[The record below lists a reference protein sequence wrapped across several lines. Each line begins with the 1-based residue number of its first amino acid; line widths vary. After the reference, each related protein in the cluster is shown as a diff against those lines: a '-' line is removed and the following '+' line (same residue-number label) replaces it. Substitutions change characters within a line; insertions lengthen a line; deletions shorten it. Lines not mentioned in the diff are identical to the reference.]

1 MVFIPVYDYN
11 RLRYIKRPY
20 VTWALIASNVLIYF
34 LFQSGLVWNLDEML
48 NRLFGFMPASIL
60 AGAGRPADVPA
71 LIAEAPG
78 IKLFTYMFLHGD
90 LGHLFGNMIFL
101 WVFGDNV
108 EDAMGRFRYFL
119 FYIAC
124 GVAAGLAH
132 FLSAQTSQTPLI
144 GASGAISG
152 LLAAYLVLFPR
163 AKVWVLFFTRIPIK
177 LRAYWVL
184 GLYIIFNVVMV
195 YVRNMDNVAWWAHI
209 GGFGAGLL
217 LVFLMRR
224 PEVGLFKGEP
234 DTIEAVADAATVSPV
249 APVEQGA
256 TEAPVAPIDAPTV
269 IVRVDRPRDQ
279 P

>member
-1 MVFIPVYDYN
+1 MVFLPVYDYN
-11 RLRYIKRPY
+11 PLRYIKRPY
-20 VTWALIASNVLIYF
+20 VTWALLASNILIYF
-34 LFQSGLVWNLDEML
+34 LFQSGLVWNLDDML

-60 AGAGRPADVPA
+60 AGAGRPSDVPA

-90 LGHLFGNMIFL
+90 LAHLFGNMIFL

-152 LLAAYLVLFPR
+152 LLAAYLILYPR

-184 GLYIIFNVVMV
+184 LLYLGFNIFMASM
-195 YVRNMDNVAWWAHI
+195 RGMDNVAWWAHI
-209 GGFGAGLL
+209 CGFGAGLI
-217 LVFLMRR
+217 LVFMMRR
-224 PEVGLFKGEP
+224 PEIGLFKGEP
-234 DTIEAVADAATVSPV
+234 DTVAAVAGTATVSPV

-256 TEAPVAPIDAPTV
+256 TEAAVPAIDAPTV
-269 IVRVDRPRDQ
+269 IVRVDRPKDQ

>member
-1 MVFIPVYDYN
+1 MVFLPVYDYN
-11 RLRYIKRPY
+11 QLRYIKRPY
-20 VTWALIASNVLIYF
+20 VTWALLATNILIYF
-34 LFQSGLVWNLDEML
+34 LFQSGLVWNFDEYL
-48 NRLFGFMPASIL
+48 NRTLGFMPASIL
-60 AGAGRPADVPA
+60 SNAGAAADVPRI
-71 LIAEAPG
+71 LAEVPG

-101 WVFGDNV
+101 WVFGDNI

-132 FLSAQTSQTPLI
+132 FLSQTTSTTPLI

-152 LLAAYLVLFPR
+152 LLAAYLILFPR
-163 AKVWVLFFTRIPIK
+163 AKVWVLFFTRIPLK

-184 GLYIIFNVVMV
+184 GIYLIFNIVMATA
-195 YVRNMDNVAWWAHI
+195 RGMDNVAWWAHI
-209 GGFGAGLL
+209 GGFAAGIV
-217 LVFLMRR
+217 LVVLMRR

-234 DTIEAVADAATVSPV
+234 DTVAEVGDAATVSPV
-249 APVEQGA
+249 IPVEKGT

-269 IVRVDRPRDQ
+269 IVRVDRPKDQ

>member
-1 MVFIPVYDYN
+1 MVFLPVYDYN
-11 RLRYIKRPY
+11 QLRYIKRPY
-20 VTWALIASNVLIYF
+20 VTWALLASNILVYF
-34 LFQSGLVWNLDEML
+34 LFQSGLVLNWDEFL
-48 NRLFGFMPASIL
+48 NRNYGFMPASIL
-60 AGAGRPADVPA
+60 ANTRFVADIP
-71 LIAEAPG
+71 LIAQVPG

-101 WVFGDNV
+101 WVFGDNI

-132 FLSAQTSQTPLI
+132 FLSATTSQVPLI

-152 LLAAYLVLFPR
+152 LLAAYLILFPR

-177 LRAYWVL
+177 LRAFWVL
-184 GLYIIFNVVMV
+184 GIYLIFNIVMASA
-195 YVRNMDNVAWWAHI
+195 RGMDNVAWWAHI
-209 GGFGAGLL
+209 GGFAAGTI
-217 LVFLMRR
+217 LVVMMRR

-234 DTIEAVADAATVSPV
+234 DTIAAVGDAATVSPV
-249 APVEQGA
+249 EPVATGT
-256 TEAPVAPIDAPTV
+256 TEAPVAQMDAPTV
-269 IVRVDRPRDQ
+269 IVRVDRPKDQ

>member
-1 MVFIPVYDYN
+1 MVFLPVYDYN

-34 LFQSGLVWNLDEML
+34 LFQSGLVWNFDEML
-48 NRLFGFMPASIL
+48 NKLFGFMPASIL
-60 AGAGRPADVPA
+60 AGAGRPGDVPA
-71 LIAEAPG
+71 ILAEAPG

-152 LLAAYLVLFPR
+152 LLAAYLILFPR

-184 GLYIIFNVVMV
+184 GLYLVFNLVMV
-195 YVRNMDNVAWWAHI
+195 YARKMDNVAWWAHI
-209 GGFGAGLL
+209 GGFGAGLV

-224 PEVGLFKGEP
+224 PEIGLFKGEP
-234 DTIEAVADAATVSPV
+234 ETIAEVGDAATVSPV
-249 APVEQGA
+249 EPVAQGA
-256 TEAPVAPIDAPTV
+256 TEAAVPAIDAPTV

>member
-1 MVFIPVYDYN
+1 MVFLPVYDYN
-11 RLRYIKRPY
+11 QLRYIKRPY
-20 VTWALIASNVLIYF
+20 VTWALLASNILVYF
-34 LFQSGLVWNLDEML
+34 LFQSGLVLNWDEFL
-48 NRLFGFMPASIL
+48 NKNYGFMPASIL
-60 AGAGRPADVPA
+60 SNARFGADVPA
-71 LIAEAPG
+71 LIAQVPG
-78 IKLFTYMFLHGD
+78 LKLFTYMFLHGD

-132 FLSAQTSQTPLI
+132 FLSATTSQVPLI

-152 LLAAYLVLFPR
+152 LLAAYLILFPR

-184 GLYIIFNVVMV
+184 GIYLVFNIVMATA
-195 YVRNMDNVAWWAHI
+195 RGMDNVAWWAHI
-209 GGFGAGLL
+209 GGFAAGLV
-217 LVFLMRR
+217 LVVLMRR

-234 DTIEAVADAATVSPV
+234 DTIAAVGDAATVSPIEPV
-249 APVEQGA
+249 AKGT
-256 TEAPVAPIDAPTV
+256 TEAPVPQMDAPTV
-269 IVRVDRPRDQ
+269 IVRVDRPKDQ

>member
-1 MVFIPVYDYN
+1 MVFLPVYDYN
-11 RLRYIKRPY
+11 QLRYIKRPY
-20 VTWALIASNVLIYF
+20 VTWALLAANILIYF
-34 LFQSGLVWNLDEML
+34 FFQSGLVLNWDEFL
-48 NRLFGFMPASIL
+48 NRNFGFMPASIL
-60 AGAGRPADVPA
+60 ANARMTADVPA
-71 LIAEAPG
+71 FIAQVPG
-78 IKLFTYMFLHGD
+78 VKLFTYMFLHGD
-90 LGHLFGNMIFL
+90 LAHLFGNMIFL

-132 FLSAQTSQTPLI
+132 FLSAQTSQVPLI

-152 LLAAYLVLFPR
+152 LLAAYLILYPR

-184 GLYIIFNVVMV
+184 IIYLVFNIIMA
-195 YVRNMDNVAWWAHI
+195 YARDMDNVAWWAHI
-209 GGFGAGLL
+209 GGFAAGLV
-217 LVFLMRR
+217 LVAMMRR
-224 PEVGLFKGEP
+224 PDVRLFQGEP
-234 DTIEAVADAATVSPV
+234 DTVAAVADAAAVSPV
-249 APVEQGA
+249 APVEKGT

-269 IVRVDRPRDQ
+269 IVRVDRPKDQ

>member
-1 MVFIPVYDYN
+1 MVFLPVYDYN
-11 RLRYIKRPY
+11 PLRYIKRPY
-20 VTWALIASNVLIYF
+20 VTWALLASNILIYF
-34 LFQSGLVWNLDEML
+34 LFQSGLVWNLDDML

-60 AGAGRPADVPA
+60 AGAGRPADVPT
-71 LIAEAPG
+71 LIAEVPG

-90 LGHLFGNMIFL
+90 LAHLFGNMIFL

-184 GLYIIFNVVMV
+184 GLYIIFNVAMA
-195 YVRNMDNVAWWAHI
+195 YMRNMDNVAWWAHI
-209 GGFGAGLL
+209 GGFGAGLI
-217 LVFLMRR
+217 LVFMMRR
-224 PEVGLFKGEP
+224 PEIGLFKGEP
-234 DTIEAVADAATVSPV
+234 DTVAAVAGAATVSPV
-249 APVEQGA
+249 APVERGA
-256 TEAPVAPIDAPTV
+256 TEAPVAAIDAPTV
-269 IVRVDRPRDQ
+269 IVRVDRPKDQ

>member
-1 MVFIPVYDYN
+1 MVFLPVYDYN
-11 RLRYIKRPY
+11 PLRYIKRPY
-20 VTWALIASNVLIYF
+20 VTWALLASNILIYF
-34 LFQSGLVWNLDEML
+34 LFQSGLVWNLDDML

-60 AGAGRPADVPA
+60 AGAGRPSDVPA

-90 LGHLFGNMIFL
+90 LAHLFGNMIFL

-163 AKVWVLFFTRIPIK
+163 AKIWVLFFTRIPIK

-184 GLYIIFNVVMV
+184 LLYLGFNIFMASM
-195 YVRNMDNVAWWAHI
+195 RGMDNVAWWAHI
-209 GGFGAGLL
+209 GGFGAGLI
-217 LVFLMRR
+217 LVFMMRR
-224 PEVGLFKGEP
+224 PEIGLFKGEP
-234 DTIEAVADAATVSPV
+234 DTVAAVAGTATVSPV

-256 TEAPVAPIDAPTV
+256 TEAAVPAIDAPTV
-269 IVRVDRPRDQ
+269 IVRVDRPKDQ

>member
-1 MVFIPVYDYN
+1 MVFLPVYDYN
-11 RLRYIKRPY
+11 PLRYIKRPY
-20 VTWALIASNVLIYF
+20 VTWALLASNILIYF
-34 LFQSGLVWNLDEML
+34 LFQSGLVWNLDDML

-60 AGAGRPADVPA
+60 AGAGRPSDVPA

-90 LGHLFGNMIFL
+90 LAHLFGNMIFL

-184 GLYIIFNVVMV
+184 GLYIIFNVAMA
-195 YVRNMDNVAWWAHI
+195 YMRNMDNVAWWAHI
-209 GGFGAGLL
+209 GGFGAGLI
-217 LVFLMRR
+217 LVFMMRR
-224 PEVGLFKGEP
+224 PEIGLFKGEP
-234 DTIEAVADAATVSPV
+234 DTVAAVAGAATVSPV
-249 APVEQGA
+249 APVERGA
-256 TEAPVAPIDAPTV
+256 TEAPVAAIDAPTV
-269 IVRVDRPRDQ
+269 IVRVDRPKDQ

>member
-1 MVFIPVYDYN
+1 MVFLPVYDYN
-11 RLRYIKRPY
+11 QLRYIKRPY
-20 VTWALIASNVLIYF
+20 VTWALLASNILIYF
-34 LFQSGLVWNLDEML
+34 LFQSGLVLNWDEVL
-48 NRLFGFMPASIL
+48 NRTFGFMPASIL
-60 AGAGRPADVPA
+60 SHTRAVSDIP
-71 LIAEAPG
+71 LIAQVPG

-132 FLSAQTSQTPLI
+132 FLSSTTSQVPLI

-152 LLAAYLVLFPR
+152 LLAAYLILFPR
-163 AKVWVLFFTRIPIK
+163 AKVWVLFFTRIPLK

-184 GLYIIFNVVMV
+184 GIYLIFNIVMATA
-195 YVRNMDNVAWWAHI
+195 RGMDNVAWWAHI
-209 GGFGAGLL
+209 GGFAAGLV
-217 LVFLMRR
+217 LVVMMRR

-234 DTIEAVADAATVSPV
+234 DTIAAVAEAATVSPV
-249 APVEQGA
+249 EPVAAGT
-256 TEAPVAPIDAPTV
+256 TEAPVAQMDAPTV
-269 IVRVDRPRDQ
+269 IVRVDRPKGE

>member
-1 MVFIPVYDYN
+1 MVFLPVYDYN
-11 RLRYIKRPY
+11 QLRYIKRPY
-20 VTWALIASNVLIYF
+20 VTWGLMAANILIYF
-34 LFQSGLVWNLDEML
+34 LFQSGLVWNFDEYL
-48 NRLFGFMPASIL
+48 NRNLGFMPASIL
-60 AGAGRPADVPA
+60 ANSGSSTDVPA
-71 LIAEAPG
+71 IIAQVPG

-108 EDAMGRFRYFL
+108 EDALGRFRYFL

-124 GVAAGLAH
+124 GVAAGLVH
-132 FLSAQTSQTPLI
+132 FLAQSSSTTPLI

-184 GLYIIFNVVMV
+184 GIYLLFNLAQVFF
-195 YVRNMDNVAWWAHI
+195 RSMDNVAWWAHI
-209 GGFGAGLL
+209 GGFGAGLI
-217 LVFLMRR
+217 LVILMRR
-224 PEVGLFKGEP
+224 QEVGLFKGEP
-234 DTIEAVADAATVSPV
+234 DTIAAVADAATVSPV
-249 APVEQGA
+249 EPVAEGT
-256 TEAPVAPIDAPTV
+256 TEAPVPQIDAPTV
-269 IVRVDRPRDQ
+269 VVRVDRPKDQ

>member
-1 MVFIPVYDYN
+1 MVFLPVYDYN
-11 RLRYIKRPY
+11 KLRYIKRPY
-20 VTWALIASNVLIYF
+20 VTWALLASNILIYF
-34 LFQSGLVWNLDEML
+34 LFQSGIIWNFDDYL
-48 NRLFGFMPASIL
+48 NRNYGFMPASIL
-60 AGAGRPADVPA
+60 ANARMTADVPA
-71 LIAEAPG
+71 LIAQVPG

-132 FLSAQTSQTPLI
+132 FLAQMNSQTPLI

-152 LLAAYLVLFPR
+152 LLAAYLILFPR
-163 AKVWVLFFTRIPIK
+163 AKVWVLFFTRIPLK

-184 GLYIIFNVVMV
+184 AIYLIFNIVMATA
-195 YVRNMDNVAWWAHI
+195 RGMDNVAWWAHV
-209 GGFGAGLL
+209 GGFAAGLV
-217 LVFLMRR
+217 LVALMRR
-224 PEVGLFKGEP
+224 PDVRLFQGEP
-234 DTIEAVADAATVSPV
+234 DTVAAVGDAATVSPV
-249 APVEQGA
+249 APVERGTA
-256 TEAPVAPIDAPTV
+256 EAPVAPIDAPTV
-269 IVRVDRPRDQ
+269 IVRVDRPKDQ

>member
-1 MVFIPVYDYN
+1 MVFLPVYDYN

-48 NRLFGFMPASIL
+48 NKLFGFMPASIL
-60 AGAGRPADVPA
+60 AGAGRPGDVPA
-71 LIAEAPG
+71 ILAEAPG

-152 LLAAYLVLFPR
+152 LLAAYLILFPR

-184 GLYIIFNVVMV
+184 GLYLVFNLVMV
-195 YVRNMDNVAWWAHI
+195 YARNMDNVAWWAHI
-209 GGFGAGLL
+209 GGFGAGLV

-224 PEVGLFKGEP
+224 PEIGLFKGEP
-234 DTIEAVADAATVSPV
+234 ETIAEVGDAATVSPV
-249 APVEQGA
+249 EPVAQGA
-256 TEAPVAPIDAPTV
+256 TEAAVPAVDAPTV